1 MRTVLPLVLVTLLAA
16 TGPASAQTAEGS
28 QSQGTQQGDSVQ
40 AGAGTKG
47 DVTPG
52 SSGPHLEEAGQA
64 FHSLPATFPIKP
76 PADPFYGPAML
87 PVVPRQMRCEVI
99 GDPAARRRCEG
110 NAQRKAEI
118 GR

>member
-1 MRTVLPLVLVTLLAA
+1 MRTLLPAVLVTLLAA
-16 TGPASAQTAEGS
+16 TGPAAAQTAQGS
-28 QSQGTQQGDSVQ
+28 QSQATQQGDSVQ

-52 SSGPHLEEAGQA
+52 SSGPQLEEAGQA
-64 FHSLPATFPIKP
+64 LHSLPATFPIKP

-87 PVVPRQMRCEVI
+87 PVVPRQLRCDAI
-99 GDPAARRRCEG
+99 GDPAAKRRCEG

-118 GR
+118 RR